1 MPSSISIQYF
11 SFCVDTA
18 YQWTSE
24 AMHMY
29 ISSADVGEAKATL
42 YYALLKTCIR
52 KNLRSLKSSRS
63 IDSKTGKI
71 TNMHNQWKL

>member
-1 MPSSISIQYF
+1 MPSSIRIQYF

-29 ISSADVGEAKATL
+29 ISTADVGEAKATL
-42 YYALLKTCIR
+42 GTMHYLRPVYE
-52 KNLRSLKSSRS
+52 RSLKSSRS
-63 IDSKTGKI
+63 TDSKTGKI
-71 TNMHNQWKL
+71 TSMHNQWKL

>member
-1 MPSSISIQYF
+1 MPSSIRIQYF

-29 ISSADVGEAKATL
+29 ISTADVGEAKATL
-42 YYALLKTCIR
+42 GTMHY
-52 KNLRSLKSSRS
+52 LRPVYE
-63 IDSKTGKI
+63 II
-71 TNMHNQWKL
+71 